1 MARGRGRRRKQV
13 IQNDFAVVSGVK
25 SSGDQLRQHLD
36 VVSDVEEVEDHV
48 ADDIS
53 TLTME
58 LPIKESETILAGN
71 PLVNVNSIKNA
82 SMLNVDSRIDAMD
95 ETL

>member
-13 IQNDFAVVSGVK
+13 IQNDFAVVGGAR

-36 VVSDVEEVEDHV
+36 VSDVEEVEDHV